1 VEESLETAED
11 EEALYDELAEV
22 ARGLHGIAYN
32 VYKDSSKNGAGNR
45 AAILGV
51 LI

>member
-1 VEESLETAED
+1 LETAED
-11 EEALYDELAEV
+11 EEALYDELAEA

-32 VYKDSSKNGAGNR
+32 VYEDSPKDGAGNG